1 MTDILKKF
9 VIIFS
14 LFYFIN
20 NCVVINSE
28 KIISYS
34 LISIDTPK
42 DRYNTLLNYEL
53 KKLTKNIDHKK
64 QYALSASIKY
74 DSQNVLNV
82 RGSDSLSEIEGLVSY
97 KLINLR
103 TKKLVKQGK
112 IIKRINY
119 GSISSLY
126 GKDQNLN
133 HIKERLAKSL
143 SKNVYNQIKLYL
155 N

>member
-1 MTDILKKF
+1 MTNILKKF